1 MDERFF
7 KWRVCRT
14 IINGITAYCDGI
26 VVDGVRG
33 KELRFEV

>member
-7 KWRVCRT
+7 KWRVRRT
-14 IINGITAYCDGI
+14 IINGITVFSDGV

-33 KELRFEV
+33 KELRFS